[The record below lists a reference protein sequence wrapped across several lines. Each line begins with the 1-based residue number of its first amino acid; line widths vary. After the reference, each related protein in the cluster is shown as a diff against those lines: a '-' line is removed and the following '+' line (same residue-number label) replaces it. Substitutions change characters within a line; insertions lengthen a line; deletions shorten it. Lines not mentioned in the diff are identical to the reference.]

1 MKLRK
6 REEVDKERRSTRIVW
21 ERQEALTQGTRARK
35 KRSFPKYVGEETMEN
50 WPWDNGTKVDDRGKK
65 ILRCIPVDFVYH
77 MVFREKKIN
86 FNKKVITVYC

>member
-6 REEVDKERRSTRIVW
+6 GEEVDKERRSTRIVW
-21 ERQEALTQGTRARK
+21 ERQEELTQGTRARR

-50 WPWDNGTKVDDRGKK
+50 WLWDNGTEVDDRGKK

-77 MVFREKKIN
+77 MVFREKKLILI
-86 FNKKVITVYC
+86 KKL